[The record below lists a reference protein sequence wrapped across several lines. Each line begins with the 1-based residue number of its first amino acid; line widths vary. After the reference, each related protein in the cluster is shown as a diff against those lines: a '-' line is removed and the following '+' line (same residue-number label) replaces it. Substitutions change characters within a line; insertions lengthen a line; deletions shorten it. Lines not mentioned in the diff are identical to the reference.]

1 MLTGIPVD
9 IGDVIVEGIDADML
23 HADSYAPSQR
33 RRLVFPEVERVI
45 RAELLEQVPETRV
58 SRRLVGLTLPAD
70 VGVVHPMAF
79 TVVVGAGP
87 ASRLSAGPI
96 SSSASTW
103 STQPVAMAACG
114 MLR

>member
-1 MLTGIPVD
+1 MPVD
-9 IGDVIVEGIDADML
+9 IGDVVVERVDVNLL
-23 HADSYAPSQR
+23 HARPYAPGQR
-33 RRLVFPEVERVI
+33 RRLVFSEVERVI
-45 RAELLEQVPETRV
+45 RAELVEQVPETRV
-58 SRRLVGLTLPAD
+58 GRRLVGLTLTD
-70 VGVVHPMAF
+70 VVGVVHLRAF

-87 ASRLSAGPI
+87 AIRLSAGPI